1 MVESPMK
8 KEILN
13 DIDFL
18 NILSPKALNHIEEMA
33 QKAHE
38 TSVKH
43 FAFTFQIF
51 V

>member
-1 MVESPMK
+1 MK
-8 KEILN
+8 KEISN

-18 NILSPKALNHIEEMA
+18 NLLSPKALNYIEEMA
-33 QKAHE
+33 QKAHK

-43 FAFTFQIF
+43 FAFKFQIF